1 MRFLAFVGL
10 LSVLPQVALANG
22 GPLAWTL
29 RGGTGTLAPLDET
42 RVGLVS
48 EQLSIRLDDDGQRYH
63 ARAAYVLS
71 NPGAPVTVKYGVPV
85 FWLEEGLDVEPGPTP
100 GGAAV
105 TDVAVTLAGER
116 HGCTVEDA
124 RWLDPK
130 HPGLGAVAWC
140 TTTLTIP
147 TGEAV
152 SLGLD
157 LHGWLRFTDMGFSK
171 SVFTVFGER
180 VFRYELAPAGHWAGR
195 PALSIELDPGR
206 WGDRF
211 TVSAPA
217 GFERRDGRLV
227 FTSKAADLEALEAIT
242 GALAAAPV
250 LGAAQRWKAKAIPGA
265 AVRTSSTLAP
275 QGRVRYDASNLLDG
289 DPATA
294 WCPARAAKG
303 PHWIELTVPATPGCW
318 AELVLVPGYAKSQA
332 AWTANG
338 RLRALRRGACGSPVP
353 ATLTFSLPAFAHHD
367 EAAVDLGNV
376 EPRGTTCIRFELG
389 AVDPGTSGDTCLS
402 ELKPVLSCG

>member
-1 MRFLAFVGL
+1 MRSLALAGL

-29 RGGTGTLAPLDET
+29 PGGTGTLAPLDET
-42 RVGLVS
+42 RVALVS
-48 EQLSIRLDDDGQRYH
+48 ERLSIRLDDDGQRYH
-63 ARAAYVLS
+63 ARAEYVLS
-71 NPGAPVTVKYGVPV
+71 NAGAPVNVMYGVPV
-85 FWLEEGLDVEPGPTP
+85 FWLEVDEDLAPGPTP
-100 GGAAV
+100 GGAVV

-116 HGCTVEDA
+116 ACLVEGA
-124 RWLDPK
+124 RWLDPEQ
-130 HPGLGAVAWC
+130 PGLGAVAWC
-140 TTTLTIP
+140 TTRLIIP

-152 SLGLD
+152 RLGLE
-157 LHGWLRFTDMGFSK
+157 LHGWLRFIDMGFSK

-180 VFRYELAPAGHWAGR
+180 AFRYELAPAGHWAGR
-195 PALSIELDPGR
+195 PALTIEIDPGR

-227 FTSKAADLEALEAIT
+227 FASKAADLKALGAIT
-242 GALAAAPV
+242 GVLAAAPV
-250 LGAAQRWKAKAIPGA
+250 LGAAQRFEAKAIPGT
-265 AVRTSSTLAP
+265 AVRVSSMLAP
-275 QGRVRYDASNLLDG
+275 QGRARYAAANLLDG

-294 WCPARAAKG
+294 WCAARGAKG

-338 RLRALRRGACGSPVP
+338 RLRALRRGACGAPVP
-353 ATLTFSLPAFAHHD
+353 ETLTFSVPAFARHD

-376 EPRGTTCIRFELG
+376 EPRGTTCVRFELG

>member
-1 MRFLAFVGL
+1 MRSLALAGL

-42 RVGLVS
+42 RVALVS
-48 EQLSIRLDDDGQRYH
+48 ERLSIRLDDDGQRYH
-63 ARAAYVLS
+63 ARAEYVLS
-71 NPGAPVTVKYGVPV
+71 NAGAPVTVKYGVPV
-85 FWLEEGLDVEPGPTP
+85 FWLEVDEDVAPGPTP
-100 GGAAV
+100 GGAVV

-124 RWLDPK
+124 RWVDPERRE
-130 HPGLGAVAWC
+130 LGAVAWC
-140 TTTLTIP
+140 TATLTIP
-147 TGEAV
+147 SGGAV
-152 SLGLD
+152 PLALA
-157 LHGWLRFTDMGFSK
+157 LHGWLRFIDMGFSK

-180 VFRYELAPAGHWAGR
+180 AFRYELAPAGHWAGR
-195 PALSIELDPGR
+195 PALTIELDPGR

-227 FTSKAADLEALEAIT
+227 FASKAADLKALEAIT

-250 LGAAQRWKAKAIPGA
+250 LGAAQRWKAKAIPLA
-265 AVRTSSTLAP
+265 MVRASSTLAP
-275 QGRVRYDASNLLDG
+275 QGKVRYDVWNLLDG

-294 WCPARAAKG
+294 WCAARGAKG
-303 PHWIELTVPATPGCW
+303 PHWIELVVPATPGCW
-318 AELVLVPGYAKSQA
+318 AELVLVPGYAKSQQ
-332 AWTANG
+332 AWLANG
-338 RLRALRRGACGSPVP
+338 RVLELRRGACGSPVP
-353 ATLTFSLPAFAHHD
+353 STLTFPLPSFARHD
-367 EAAVDLGNV
+367 EAALSLESVH
-376 EPRGTTCIRFELG
+376 EPETTCVRFELG

-402 ELKPVLSCG
+402 ELKPVKSCG